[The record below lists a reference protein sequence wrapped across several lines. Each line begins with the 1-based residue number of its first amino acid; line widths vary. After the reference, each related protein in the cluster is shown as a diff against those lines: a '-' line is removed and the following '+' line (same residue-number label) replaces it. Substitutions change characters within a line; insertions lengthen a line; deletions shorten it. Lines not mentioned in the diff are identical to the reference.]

1 MAVEDRRV
9 ERLAS
14 RRDLFLGQVG
24 IGAVIEEQ
32 LHDVEPTGCRGV
44 GERGAG
50 AKIVTLVATEPVGQ
64 RRILAEQL
72 AHAIEI
78 AGVTRGRQIDDGAA

>member
-1 MAVEDRRV
+1 M
-9 ERLAS
+9 
-14 RRDLFLGQVG
+14 
-24 IGAVIEEQ
+24 IEEQ

-50 AKIVTLVATEPVGQ
+50 AEIVALVTTEPVGQ